1 MEANKILQTDL
12 LDIIFEGRNKSYG
25 AYELR
30 HSYNRRIKVA
40 VITMA
45 GICLVFITGVLLANS
60 SGKKMNGQLLVKDYE
75 LTSITEPPKKIVI
88 PEPVQPKEVE
98 QVHTIKVTPPR
109 IVEDELV
116 TKTEVPPNEDAE
128 NIKIGL
134 SNTDG
139 VDKDFVSPP
148 IEKEGTGAISL
159 PVHDEEDY
167 TKTFISVQKEAQF
180 PGGVGAWQ
188 KYLERNLNTNMP
200 VDNGAAAG
208 TYTVIVSF
216 VVDKDGNISD
226 VQALNDPGYGTAQEA
241 IRVIKKSK
249 QWTPALQNGRN
260 VTYRQK
266 QSITFLVNEG

>member
-30 HSYNRRIKVA
+30 STYHKRIKQS
-40 VITMA
+40 VIVT
-45 GICLVFITGVLLANS
+45 GVVCLLFITGVLLANS

-75 LTSITEPPKKIVI
+75 LTSITEPPKKTVI
-88 PEPVQPKEVE
+88 PEPVKPKEVE

-109 IVEDELV
+109 IVEDYLV
-116 TKTEVPPNEDAE
+116 KEPEVPTNDEAE
-128 NIKIGL
+128 NTKIGL
-134 SNTDG
+134 VNTDG
-139 VDKDFVSPP
+139 VDKDIVAPP
-148 IEKEGTGAISL
+148 VEKEGTGGKIEL
-159 PVHDEEDY
+159 PSNKNDYED
-167 TKTFISVQKEAQF
+167 FPAEVQIEAKF
-180 PGGVGAWQ
+180 PGGLGAWRT
-188 KYLERNLNTNMP
+188 YLERNLNTNMP

-208 TYTVIVSF
+208 NYTVVVSF

-249 QWTPALQNGRN
+249 QWTPALQNGRY

-266 QSITFLVNEG
+266 QSITFVVSEG

>member
-1 MEANKILQTDL
+1 MEANKILQSDL

-45 GICLVFITGVLLANS
+45 CICLVFITGVLLANS
-60 SGKKMNGQLLVKDYE
+60 GGKKMNEPVFATEVK
-75 LTSITEPPKKIVI
+75 LTSVQDPEKEKPL
-88 PEPVQPKEVE
+88 PEPVKPEPVE
-98 QVHTIKVTPPR
+98 VHTIADTPP
-109 IVEDELV
+109 IILPDPQVPE
-116 TKTEVPPNEDAE
+116 TEVPNVDDLENVQISTQNREGEDIERVA
-128 NIKIGL
+128 
-134 SNTDG
+134 
-139 VDKDFVSPP
+139 PP
-148 IEKEGTGAISL
+148 IEVSTGQAEL
-159 PVHDEEDY
+159 PVKQKEEEP
-167 TKTFISVQKEAQF
+167 TFITIQSEAKF
-180 PGGVGAWQ
+180 PGGADAWRI
-188 KYLERNLNTNMP
+188 YLERNLNTNMP

-208 TYTVIVSF
+208 NYTVIVSF

-266 QSITFLVNEG
+266 QSITFVVSEG

>member
-30 HSYNRRIKVA
+30 STYHKRIKQS
-40 VITMA
+40 VIVT
-45 GICLVFITGVLLANS
+45 GGVCLLFITGVLLANS
-60 SGKKMNGQLLVKDYE
+60 GGKKMNEPVFATEVKLSSVPDPE
-75 LTSITEPPKKIVI
+75 KEKPL
-88 PEPVQPKEVE
+88 PEPVKPKPVE
-98 QVHTIKVTPPR
+98 VHTIADTPP
-109 IVEDELV
+109 IILPDPQVPE
-116 TKTEVPPNEDAE
+116 TEVPNVDDLE
-128 NIKIGL
+128 NVQISTVNKAGQDIE
-134 SNTDG
+134 TIAPP
-139 VDKDFVSPP
+139 VEKD
-148 IEKEGTGAISL
+148 GTGAISL

-167 TKTFISVQKEAQF
+167 TKTFTSVQSEAKF
-180 PGGVGAWQ
+180 PGGVDAWRI
-188 KYLERNLNTNMP
+188 YLERNLNTNMP

-208 TYTVIVSF
+208 NYTVIVSF

-249 QWTPALQNGRN
+249 QWTPALQNGRS

-266 QSITFLVNEG
+266 QSITFVVSEG

>member
-1 MEANKILQTDL
+1 MEANKILKSDL

-30 HSYNRRIKVA
+30 HSYNKRIKVA

-45 GICLVFITGVLLANS
+45 GICLIFITGVLLANS
-60 SGKKMNGQLLVKDYE
+60 GGKKMNGQLLVKDYE
-75 LTSITEPPKKIVI
+75 LTSITEPPKKTVI
-88 PEPVQPKEVE
+88 PEPVKPKEVE

-116 TKTEVPPNEDAE
+116 TKTEVPPNDDAE
-128 NIKIGL
+128 NIKIGKE
-134 SNTDG
+134 NIG
-139 VDKDFVSPP
+139 GIDKDIVAPP
-148 IEKEGTGAISL
+148 VEKEGTGGVIEL
-159 PVHDEEDY
+159 PV
-167 TKTFISVQKEAQF
+167 KQKEPDSFTTVKVEAQF
-180 PGGVGAWQ
+180 PGGLDAW
-188 KYLERNLNTNMP
+188 KMYLERNLNTNMP

-208 TYTVIVSF
+208 NYTVIVSF
-216 VVDKDGNISD
+216 VVDKDGNISN

-266 QSITFLVNEG
+266 QSITFVVSEG

>member
-1 MEANKILQTDL
+1 MEANKILKSDL

-30 HSYNRRIKVA
+30 HSYNKRIKVA

-75 LTSITEPPKKIVI
+75 LARFVEEPPKPVIPKPEEPVPVKAKTLSFTPPKIVDN
-88 PEPVQPKEVE
+88 V
-98 QVHTIKVTPPR
+98 
-109 IVEDELV
+109 D
-116 TKTEVPPNEDAE
+116 KTEVPTEDKIDQNNVATVTKEGADIVDVVAPPVAATTGQAE
-128 NIKIGL
+128 LPVK
-134 SNTDG
+134 
-139 VDKDFVSPP
+139 
-148 IEKEGTGAISL
+148 EKEEPEFLSI
-159 PVHDEEDY
+159 
-167 TKTFISVQKEAQF
+167 VQIEAKF
-180 PGGVGAWQ
+180 PGGIDAWRI
-188 KYLERNLNTNMP
+188 YLERNLNTNMP

-208 TYTVIVSF
+208 NYTVVVSF

-266 QSITFLVNEG
+266 QSITFVVSEG